1 MFFLNILVQIL
12 VASFSSV
19 IYTGLH
25 SLVVMI
31 LMSKKS
37 EEKAYQIE
45 DMLAYNFVG
54 NTIMIFLFLFFT
66 KTWLI

>member
-1 MFFLNILVQIL
+1 
-12 VASFSSV
+12 
-19 IYTGLH
+19 
-25 SLVVMI
+25 
-31 LMSKKS
+31 MSKKS